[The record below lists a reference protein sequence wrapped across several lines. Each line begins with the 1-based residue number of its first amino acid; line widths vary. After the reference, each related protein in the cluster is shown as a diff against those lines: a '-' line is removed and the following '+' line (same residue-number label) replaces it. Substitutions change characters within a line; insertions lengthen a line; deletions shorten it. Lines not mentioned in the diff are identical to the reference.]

1 MLFYAV
7 IQINTSVLLLH
18 EVLQHRIAFISKRG
32 TLVYWHA
39 RSGNEILRLKYL
51 NGYYTKY
58 K

>member
-7 IQINTSVLLLH
+7 IQCNASVLLLH
-18 EVLQHRIAFISKRG
+18 KVLQQLSSRSAVHQC
-32 TLVYWHA
+32 TDNT